1 MSNLPDMLRDPNAYR
16 GACSDLCAGALRLTP
31 AELADLTLAV
41 AGQSPQRARQIVA
54 EFLSKAAAR
63 EEAAPKPP
71 ASTLNP
77 SETDGFPKAKPPAPA
92 PPQPVAHVQHLP
104 PAARLA
110 GQTASPKIRG
120 RPGVAR
126 LPAAASVSSAANRD
140 LSPRARRLRLGHGF
154 GRGGIRRPL
163 AAVVQAIHRDGA
175 CQIAVAAAGRRRR
188 GICLRLWLRQRN
200 GQPGFGARKG
210 RGRVLSPPTFDES
223 LSAASG

>member
-1 MSNLPDMLRDPNAYR
+1 MLRDPNAYR
-16 GACSDLCAGALRLTP
+16 GACGDLCAGALRLTP

-63 EEAAPKPP
+63 GSGAQA
-71 ASTLNP
+71 TRV
-77 SETDGFPKAKPPAPA
+77 DAKPVRNGQVSEGKAA
-92 PPQPVAHVQHLP
+92 GTGATAAGCTCATFAAGA
-104 PAARLA
+104 AARLA

>member
-1 MSNLPDMLRDPNAYR
+1 M
-16 GACSDLCAGALRLTP
+16 
-31 AELADLTLAV
+31 
-41 AGQSPQRARQIVA
+41 
-54 EFLSKAAAR
+54 
-63 EEAAPKPP
+63 
-71 ASTLNP
+71 
-77 SETDGFPKAKPPAPA
+77 
-92 PPQPVAHVQHLP
+92 
-104 PAARLA
+104 
-110 GQTASPKIRG
+110 
-120 RPGVAR
+120 AR